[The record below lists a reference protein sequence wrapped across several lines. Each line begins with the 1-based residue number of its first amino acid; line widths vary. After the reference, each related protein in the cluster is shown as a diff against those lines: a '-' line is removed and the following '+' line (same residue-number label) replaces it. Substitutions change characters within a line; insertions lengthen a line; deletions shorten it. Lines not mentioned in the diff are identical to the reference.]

1 MTIDDLARQL
11 YAAYC
16 ASAPRGRSDG
26 RPLLCWDAL
35 TASQRRRWERVAG
48 TAYDVVRRDVA
59 EARRRVESRRRS
71 AASQIAEPPR

>member
-16 ASAPRGRSDG
+16 GSTPRGRSDG

-35 TASQRRRWERVAG
+35 TNAQRRRWERVAG
-48 TAYDVVRRDVA
+48 TAYDIVRQDVA
-59 EARRRVESRRRS
+59 EARRRVDGRRRP
-71 AASQIAEPPR
+71 A